1 MLDKA
6 KVAEKVGKMHKLNSI
21 YAGAKPA
28 HILLRM
34 LYSPNAKSNSK
45 LSKKEKKNNMINDTS
60 VVIVNIGNIS
70 QK

>member
-34 LYSPNAKSNSK
+34 LYSPNAKKVK
-45 LSKKEKKNNMINDTS
+45 LNFPKRKRNNMVNDTS